1 LIDLLQY
8 GFLGIFLFSF
18 ALGVLPFT
26 GPSNMVIAGAIACI
40 FPSLD
45 PIGIGVG
52 VALGATTAKIIH
64 YYVAFFASR
73 VLSNSRREMLQR
85 YGKRIQKWAM
95 AAVFVSAATPIPDEP
110 VVVPLGL
117 MRYSFLRFFIAYLA
131 GKLAITISGAYLGG
145 RVALSLGNLLGTPL
159 LIGLTAILTVAI
171 TIAMV
176 KVDFE
181 RWLARLKHLFS
192 KGDE

>member
-18 ALGVLPFT
+18 ALGILPFT
-26 GPSNMVIAGAIACI
+26 GPSNMVIAGAIAVV
-40 FPSLD
+40 FPSLN

-52 VALGATTAKIIH
+52 VALGATTAKTIH

-73 VLSNSRREMLQR
+73 ALSDSRREMLER
-85 YGKRIQKWAM
+85 YGNRIQRWAM

-117 MRYSFLRFFIAYLA
+117 MRYSFLRFFAAYLA
-131 GKLAITISGAYLGG
+131 GKLAIAISGAYLGG
-145 RVALSLGNLLGTPL
+145 RVGPSLENLIGTPF
-159 LIGLTAILTVAI
+159 LIGLTAILTVI
-171 TIAMV
+171 MTIAML

-192 KGDE
+192 KGNE